1 MVDYESFFQ
10 YVSSGARN
18 GTIEP
23 GQSGPECTCSDC
35 VKNTGFRQRYRT
47 HFDERKY
54 AKNKEWEDEQY
65 LLCPPRVLGYILK
78 EKQWAQLQV
87 TYLRDPPPED
97 KESGAW
103 EKRLA
108 FADDRT
114 SKGLS
119 LAALLPSLPS
129 LTFYIISSS

>member
-10 YVSSGARN
+10 YVSGGARN
-18 GTIEP
+18 GALQP
-23 GQSGPECTCSDC
+23 GQSGLECACSDC
-35 VKNTGFRQRYRT
+35 EKNTEFRQRYRT
-47 HFDERKY
+47 HFDEVKY
-54 AKNKEWEDEQY
+54 SKKADWEDEQY

-87 TYLRDPPPED
+87 TYLQDPPPED
-97 KESGAW
+97 KAGGAW

-114 SKGLS
+114 SEGLS
-119 LAALLPSLPS
+119 PLFAPHTPN
-129 LTFYIISSS
+129 FYMFLGS